1 MPQVSLLSVRE
12 AADRIGVGPVAVRQ
26 QIASGQLPALKRG
39 RSWWLDERAVQR
51 MARQRHGSGRP
62 LSPAI
67 AWAVLLLASGDKTA
81 AENLA
86 GRDRYSSRIRTWLHE
101 HPLQE
106 YAPRL
111 RARAETEEFDVHP
124 SELKRILNR
133 PDVLATGI
141 SAGDVV
147 GILGSTSAVE
157 MYVPASHHRAVVNE
171 HALIPGAGP
180 VRIRWVPDEVMS
192 SLLDSYDRRAPRA
205 AILLDL
211 LESDEPRDRREAARA
226 LAS

>member
-1 MPQVSLLSVRE
+1 MPHASRLSVRE

-26 QIASGQLPALKRG
+26 QIASGRLPAIKRG

-51 MARQRHGSGRP
+51 MARQRHGGGRP
-62 LSPAI
+62 LSPTM
-67 AWAVLLLASGDKTA
+67 AWAVLLLASGDETA

-86 GRDRYSSRIRTWLHE
+86 GRDRYSSRMRAWLRA

-106 YAPRL
+106 HAPRL
-111 RARAETEEFDVHP
+111 RARAESEEFDVHP

-147 GILGSTSAVE
+147 GILGSASTVE
-157 MYVPASHHRAVVNE
+157 MYAPAGYHRAIVNE
-171 HALIPGAGP
+171 HALMPGAGP
-180 VRIRWVPDEVMS
+180 VRIRWVPDELF
-192 SLLDSYDRRAPRA
+192 SLLDSYGDRRAPRSCWTYSRA
-205 AILLDL
+205 TSRAPVAR
-211 LESDEPRDRREAARA
+211 PRAR
-226 LAS
+226 SHHE